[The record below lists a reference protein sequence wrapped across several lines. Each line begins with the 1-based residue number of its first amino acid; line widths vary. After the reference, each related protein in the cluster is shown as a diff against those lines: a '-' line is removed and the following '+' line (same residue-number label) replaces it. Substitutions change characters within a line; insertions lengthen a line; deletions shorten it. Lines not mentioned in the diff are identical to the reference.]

1 MPIRCRTLRSFLE
14 YWVFS
19 ATERLFPSKGA
30 LESDSR
36 TGPDW
41 IAPERRDYRNVAQ
54 VAFGLKIPHSDK
66 TSCALGAPPSMK
78 MGAAPYRAV
87 NGLFSVGVEAIFIAA
102 GLIRMWQRTPVLI
115 PAAYVFFSRGM
126 SFVALSRST
135 NFSSASVNIFNSRI
149 AWACS
154 NMWPPG
160 GKSVPNRILSGVTSW
175 RREATTPG

>member
-102 GLIRMWQRTPVLI
+102 DFSRLIRTKSL
-115 PAAYVFFSRGM
+115 AYPYHNYFVNVFAPQLSSRLAGIGIDLAFRRSRGTEP
-126 SFVALSRST
+126 VPSRQ
-135 NFSSASVNIFNSRI
+135 
-149 AWACS
+149 
-154 NMWPPG
+154 
-160 GKSVPNRILSGVTSW
+160 
-175 RREATTPG
+175 

>member
-19 ATERLFPSKGA
+19 ATERLFPSKGD

-78 MGAAPYRAV
+78 MGAAPCRAV
-87 NGLFSVGVEAIFIAA
+87 NGLFSVGVEAIFIAVGVEAIFIAADLSGLGPGNGTRQA
-102 GLIRMWQRTPVLI
+102 GRTSRRNPAGPAGAYSVGKYVSQISCVEGRRSIRM
-115 PAAYVFFSRGM
+115 
-126 SFVALSRST
+126 
-135 NFSSASVNIFNSRI
+135 
-149 AWACS
+149 
-154 NMWPPG
+154 
-160 GKSVPNRILSGVTSW
+160 
-175 RREATTPG
+175 REV

>member
-66 TSCALGAPPSMK
+66 RTYQDLASYYRGDLGFLASCWRMMRSALDVKNYSIPT
-78 MGAAPYRAV
+78 
-87 NGLFSVGVEAIFIAA
+87 GL
-102 GLIRMWQRTPVLI
+102 R
-115 PAAYVFFSRGM
+115 SR
-126 SFVALSRST
+126 
-135 NFSSASVNIFNSRI
+135 
-149 AWACS
+149 
-154 NMWPPG
+154 
-160 GKSVPNRILSGVTSW
+160 
-175 RREATTPG
+175 

>member
-87 NGLFSVGVEAIFIAA
+87 NGLFSVGVEAIFIA
-102 GLIRMWQRTPVLI
+102 VD
-115 PAAYVFFSRGM
+115 
-126 SFVALSRST
+126 
-135 NFSSASVNIFNSRI
+135 
-149 AWACS
+149 
-154 NMWPPG
+154 
-160 GKSVPNRILSGVTSW
+160 LSGLGLPYMSDVSGSHQS
-175 RREATTPG
+175 RDSGRAQSSIP

>member
-78 MGAAPYRAV
+78 MGAAPCRAV

-102 GLIRMWQRTPVLI
+102 D
-115 PAAYVFFSRGM
+115 
-126 SFVALSRST
+126 
-135 NFSSASVNIFNSRI
+135 
-149 AWACS
+149 
-154 NMWPPG
+154 
-160 GKSVPNRILSGVTSW
+160 LSGLGA
-175 RREATTPG
+175 EAPGRNGDRATVKNLFTMAVMLKKTFVCLLVLTVIMGAIFHVYYTRDAGNG